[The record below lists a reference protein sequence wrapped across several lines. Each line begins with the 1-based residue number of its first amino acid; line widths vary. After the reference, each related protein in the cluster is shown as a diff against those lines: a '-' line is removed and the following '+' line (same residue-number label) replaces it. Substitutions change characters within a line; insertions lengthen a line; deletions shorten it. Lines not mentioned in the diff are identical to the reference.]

1 MTPPELLAIA
11 SSIALLGGVYF
22 AFSAFVMQALA
33 ALEPSSGMAAMQ
45 AINRKILNPSFA
57 LLFGGTA
64 LVCALIAVVAALRLV
79 SMSGVLSLAGSVIYL
94 LGSFGWTLLYHVPR
108 NDALARFGPADSTG
122 HAYWRRYLR
131 EWVAGNH
138 VRTVATVAA
147 AALFLVASLH

>member
-1 MTPPELLAIA
+1 MTPPGLLAIA
-11 SSIALLGGVYF
+11 SSITLLGGVYF
-22 AFSAFVMQALA
+22 AFSTFVMRALA

-45 AINRKILNPSFA
+45 AINRKILNPGFA

-64 LVCALIAVVAALRLV
+64 LVCALIVVVAALRLG
-79 SMSGVLSLAGSVIYL
+79 SMSGVLSLVGSLIYL

-108 NDALARFGPADSTG
+108 NDALARFGPADPTG

-147 AALFLVASLH
+147 AALFLVASLY